1 MGMEPKD
8 VCVPGEHF
16 ANSATFPLHN
26 IKKKSVRGCLERHA
40 ILRPD
45 KLTGRGYFTNIV
57 LRGSQQYSELENEVT
72 NFLGSPPNHPLCASR
87 LSFL

>member
-1 MGMEPKD
+1 MRVERDGPREKPALTSHLHMLTRM
-8 VCVPGEHF
+8 H
-16 ANSATFPLHN
+16 THIHN

-57 LRGSQQYSELENEVT
+57 LRGSQQYSELEN
-72 NFLGSPPNHPLCASR
+72 
-87 LSFL
+87 